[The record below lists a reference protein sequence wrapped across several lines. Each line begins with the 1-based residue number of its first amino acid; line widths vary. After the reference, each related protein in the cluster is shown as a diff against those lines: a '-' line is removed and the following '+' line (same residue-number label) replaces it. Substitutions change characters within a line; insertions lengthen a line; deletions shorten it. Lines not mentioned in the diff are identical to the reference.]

1 MKSKK
6 IVIIDAMALT
16 YKAYFAFINR
26 PLITSKGEPTSAVF
40 GFLNQLF
47 KILEENKP
55 DYCAVAFDSKEKT
68 FRHEKYEA
76 YKSSRAKMPEDMI
89 PQIDRIKQ
97 IIENMKI
104 PIYILPR
111 YEADDIIGTMVKKAE
126 IEGIDSYVF
135 TPDKDYNQLVTDKVK
150 IVKPGKSTDEIV
162 IYDVKKVQDEFGFAP
177 KQMIDYLALIG
188 DKSDDIP
195 GVAGIGPKSA
205 VPLIQAYG
213 SVEEIYKHID
223 EIEKAGIKNKL
234 ENNKENAFLSKDLAT
249 IHCEVP
255 LEFNFE
261 DAKLKTPNFEKLRD
275 IFVELE
281 FKTLYAKLLSIFDKS
296 NSSIEEDNFTT
307 EETTFFDKE
316 KVKYRLIAD
325 VKEAKSLADNLEK
338 QKMII
343 FDTETD
349 SLDTFTL
356 TLAGA
361 SFCFK
366 PGEAYFVAL
375 NPVKKEKEF
384 FTQEISDRLDLK
396 DFVKIFKPVFEN
408 KKIKKVC
415 QNGKFDISVLR
426 SKGIEVEDF
435 YFDTMLAS
443 YVIDPD
449 QKHGMDDLSQKYLN
463 YKPIPL
469 SDLIGKKKDPS
480 MIFEVDLPTLSD
492 YAAEDADVT
501 YRLFEILEK
510 ELEKNNLKKVAY
522 DVEFPLVRVLED
534 MEREG
539 INVDKSALNSLSKD
553 LQILLDNYTGK
564 IYELAGE
571 DFNINSPQQLQKI
584 LFDKLGLKTGKKTK
598 TGFSTDARSLEI
610 LRGEHEIID
619 VILDFRQVSKL
630 KSTYADSLPNL
641 INPETGRIHTSFNQ
655 TVASTGRL
663 SSNDPNLQNIPIRTE
678 LGKEIRK
685 AFVPRNKDY
694 VILSADYSQIELR
707 ILASICGD
715 EGLAK
720 AFKNGEDIHRSTAS
734 LVFMVK
740 PEDVTPDMRRK
751 AKEVNFGILY
761 GIGPFGLKTRLGV
774 TQTHAKEIIET
785 YFNTFKKVK
794 DYMDNSVLVAKE
806 KGFAETLLGRRRFL
820 RNINSSNRVVRQFEE
835 RVAIN
840 MPIQGT
846 AADMIKLAM
855 INIQNELI
863 KRKTK
868 TKMVLQVHDELLFD
882 THKDEVEELKPV
894 IKELMEKA
902 LIMNVP
908 IIAET
913 GIGDNWLDAH

>member
-26 PLITSKGEPTSAVF
+26 PLVTSKGEPTSAVY
-40 GFLNQLF
+40 GFINQIL

-55 DYCAVAFDSKEKT
+55 DYIAVAFDSKEKT

-97 IIENMKI
+97 VIENMKI
-104 PIYILPR
+104 PIYILPK
-111 YEADDIIGTMVKKAE
+111 YEADDIIGTIVKKAE
-126 IEGIDSYVF
+126 EENIDSFVF
-135 TPDKDYNQLVTDKVK
+135 TPDKDFNQLVTEKVK

-162 IYDVKKVQDEFGFAP
+162 IYDVKKVMDEFGFEP

-205 VPLIQAYG
+205 IPLIQSYG
-213 SVEEIYKHID
+213 SVEEIYNHID
-223 EIEKAGIKNKL
+223 EIEKTGIKNKL
-234 ENNKENAFLSKDLAT
+234 IENKENAFLSKDLAT

-255 LEFNFE
+255 LKIDFE
-261 DAKLKTPNFEKLRD
+261 DAKLQTPDFEKLRE

-281 FKTLYAKLLSIFDKS
+281 FKTLYSRLLNIFDKS
-296 NSSIEEDNFTT
+296 NSNIEEDNFTSG
-307 EETTFFDKE
+307 ETVFFDRT
-316 KVKYRLIAD
+316 KVSYKLIKD
-325 VKEAKSLADNLEK
+325 VKGAKELAAVLEK
-338 QKMII
+338 QKLIV

-361 SFCFK
+361 SFCMK

-375 NPVKKEKEF
+375 NPVKKEKEL
-384 FTQEISDRLDLK
+384 FTIEIKDRLDLK
-396 DFVKIFKPVFEN
+396 DFIKIFKPIFEN
-408 KKIKKVC
+408 KKIKKIC
-415 QNGKFDISVLR
+415 QNGKFDTSVLR
-426 SKGIEVEDF
+426 SKGINVENF

-443 YVIDPD
+443 YIIDPD

-469 SDLIGKKKDPS
+469 SDLIGTKKDPS
-480 MIFEVDLPTLSD
+480 KIFEVDLPTLSD

-501 YRLFEILEK
+501 YRLYDILEK
-510 ELEKNNLKKVAY
+510 ELDKNNLKKIAY
-522 DVEFPLVRVLED
+522 DVEFPLVPVLED

-539 INVDKSALNSLSKD
+539 INVDKDALNSLSRD

-564 IYELAGE
+564 IFNLAGE
-571 DFNINSPQQLQKI
+571 NFNINSPQQMQKI

-598 TGFSTDARSLEI
+598 TGYSTDARSLET

-655 TVASTGRL
+655 TAASTGRL
-663 SSNDPNLQNIPIRTE
+663 SSNDPNLQNIPIRSE

-685 AFVPRNKDY
+685 AFVPRNNNY

-715 EGLAK
+715 ESLAK
-720 AFKNGEDIHRSTAS
+720 AFKKGEDIHRSTAA

-774 TQTHAKEIIET
+774 TQSHAKEIIET

-794 DYMDNSVLVAKE
+794 NYMDNSVLTAKE

-855 INIQNELI
+855 INIQRELT

-868 TKMVLQVHDELLFD
+868 TKMVLQVHDELVFD
-882 THKDEVEELKPV
+882 THKDEVEELTPV
-894 IKELMEKA
+894 IKKMMEDA
-902 LIMNVP
+902 LSMNIP

-913 GIGDNWLDAH
+913 GVGDNWLDAH

>member
-1 MKSKK
+1 METKK
-6 IVIIDAMALT
+6 IVIIDAMALA

-26 PLITSKGEPTSAVF
+26 PLISSKGEPTSAVY
-40 GFLNQLF
+40 GFINQLL
-47 KILEENKP
+47 KIMEENKP
-55 DYCAVAFDSKEKT
+55 DYLAVAFDSKEKT
-68 FRHEKYEA
+68 FRHDKFEA
-76 YKSSRAKMPEDMI
+76 YKSSRAEMPEDMI

-97 IIENMKI
+97 IIETMKI
-104 PIYILPR
+104 PIYIMPK
-111 YEADDIIGTMVKKAE
+111 YEADDIIGTIVKKAE
-126 IEGIDSYVF
+126 EAGLESYVF
-135 TPDKDYNQLVTDKVK
+135 TPDKDFNQLVTDKVK

-162 IYDVKKVQDEFGFAP
+162 IYDVKKVTDEFGFEP

-195 GVAGIGPKSA
+195 GVAGIGPKTA
-205 VPLIQAYG
+205 TPLIQAYG

-223 EIEKAGIKNKL
+223 EIEKAGTKNKL
-234 ENNKENAFLSKDLAT
+234 IENKKSAFLSKELAT

-255 LEFNFE
+255 VKINFE
-261 DAKLKTPNFEKLRD
+261 DAELKAPDFNKLRE
-275 IFVELE
+275 IFIELE
-281 FKTLYAKLLSIFDKS
+281 FKALYSRLLNVYDKSGTKNEPEEFLPGEVTAFDK
-296 NSSIEEDNFTT
+296 
-307 EETTFFDKE
+307 DKVSY
-316 KVKYRLIAD
+316 KLVKDIKSA
-325 VKEAKSLADNLEK
+325 KELAGMLAK
-338 QKMII
+338 QKLFV

-349 SLDTFTL
+349 GLDTFKL
-356 TLAGA
+356 ALAGA
-361 SFCFK
+361 SFCAK
-366 PGEAYFVAL
+366 PSEAYFVAL
-375 NPVKKEKEF
+375 NPEKKDHELFSEDI
-384 FTQEISDRLDLK
+384 TDRIYLN
-396 DFVKIFKPVFEN
+396 DFVEIFKPVFEDE
-408 KKIKKVC
+408 KIKKIC

-426 SKGIEVEDF
+426 SKGIEVKNF

-449 QKHGMDDLSQKYLN
+449 QKHGMDELSQKYLN

-469 SDLIGKKKDPS
+469 SDLIGAKKDPS
-480 MIFEVDLPTLSD
+480 KIFEVDLQTLSN
-492 YAAEDADVT
+492 YSAEDADVT
-501 YRLFEILEK
+501 YRLYEILDK
-510 ELEKNNLKKVAY
+510 ELESNNLKKVAY
-522 DVEFPLVRVLED
+522 DVEFPLAPVLED

-539 INVDKSALNSLSKD
+539 INIDKSALNSLSND
-553 LQILLDNYTGK
+553 LQILMDNYTKK
-564 IYELAGE
+564 IYESAGE
-571 DFNINSPQQLQKI
+571 EFNINSPLQMQKI

-598 TGFSTDARSLEI
+598 TGFSTDARSLET

-619 VILDFRQVSKL
+619 IILDYRQVSKL

-641 INPETGRIHTSFNQ
+641 IKPATGRVHTSFNQ

-694 VILSADYSQIELR
+694 IILSADYSQIELR

-715 EGLAK
+715 KGLAK
-720 AFKNGEDIHRSTAS
+720 AFKNGQDIHRSTAA

-785 YFNTFKKVK
+785 YFNTFKNVK
-794 DYMDNSVLVAKE
+794 NYMDDSVLKAKE
-806 KGFAETLLGRRRFL
+806 KGYAETLLGRRRFL
-820 RNINSSNRVVRQFEE
+820 KNINSSNRVVRQFEE

-855 INIQNELI
+855 INIQKELV
-863 KRKTK
+863 KRNTK
-868 TKMVLQVHDELLFD
+868 TKMVLQVHDELVFD
-882 THKDEVEELKPV
+882 AHKDEIDVLKPL
-894 IKELMEKA
+894 IKEMMENA
-902 LIMNVP
+902 LPMEVP
-908 IIAET
+908 ILVET
-913 GIGDNWLDAH
+913 GTGDNWLDAH